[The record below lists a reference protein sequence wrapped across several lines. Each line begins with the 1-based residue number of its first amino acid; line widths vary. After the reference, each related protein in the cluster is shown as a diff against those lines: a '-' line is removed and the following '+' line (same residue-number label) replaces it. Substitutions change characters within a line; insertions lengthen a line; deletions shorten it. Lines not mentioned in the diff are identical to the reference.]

1 MQRAYGVSSPGPLG
15 GNPNRLQ
22 WRRSVSVDQRRVSLF
37 EDTRKFRQAQHSTA
51 TSGGERDSGFR
62 MHNHFHFHIH
72 GNHFNNNGEWLR
84 LPESGSEG
92 ETQFLP
98 PSKLSFLEVQLSANL
113 LGAAADGAHAE
124 GGQRTDQVIGLS
136 RSHKEPQLSYTE
148 LTHRNRW
155 ESRLNLSESP

>member
-1 MQRAYGVSSPGPLG
+1 
-15 GNPNRLQ
+15 
-22 WRRSVSVDQRRVSLF
+22 
-37 EDTRKFRQAQHSTA
+37 
-51 TSGGERDSGFR
+51 

-72 GNHFNNNGEWLR
+72 GNHFNIHGEWLR

-98 PSKLSFLEVQLSANL
+98 PSKRSFLEVQLSANL
-113 LGAAADGAHAE
+113 LSTATDGAYAE

-136 RSHKEPQLSYTE
+136 RSHKEPQLSHTE